1 MRAMPAGGPRIAV
14 MSTDTERRGWAE
26 RATEAL
32 TEAGYR
38 RGGVRS
44 AIVELLDEQSCAL
57 SAVEIGEALAE
68 RGRGA
73 SRASVYRVMEELER
87 IGLLARVEVGQGI
100 VRYEPLRARPPPSPR
115 LRALRAARAVHRR
128 WARACDPAAQRA
140 AAARGLRARDRDSR
154 RLPLLRPAAHRGRQ
168 SPLRFGGIGC
178 PAGGGSS
185 SSSFGTVTRS

>member
-1 MRAMPAGGPRIAV
+1 MPAGGPRIAV
-14 MSTDTERRGWAE
+14 MGTDTERPGWAA
-26 RATEAL
+26 RATDAL

-38 RGGVRS
+38 RGGVRN

-100 VRYEPLRARPPPSPR
+100 VRYEPLREGPGHHHHLVCERCGR
-115 LRALRAARAVHRR
+115 LEPFTDDGLERAIRR
-128 WARACDPAAQRA
+128 
-140 AAARGLRARDRDSR
+140 LSE
-154 RLPLLRPAAHRGRQ
+154 RLPLEVSEHEIVIRGACRSCAQQRIAAVSRR
-168 SPLRFGGIGC
+168 
-178 PAGGGSS
+178 
-185 SSSFGTVTRS
+185 